1 MYPKRK
7 YQIAAISMLLCLCTR
22 LLNAD
27 GPAATQPASTQP
39 VLAGRDTPAG
49 AMNFFEES
57 LKNRDLANAADC
69 LNAPQAR
76 AMLVAADAMS
86 KSRLY
91 VAAAKRFGSQV
102 ADQIFTAAGIQVLFP
117 IRTYSA
123 DDWTISP
130 ASPDRAIGKA
140 LPNQKARVPFMQRGA
155 DGIWRI
161 GPIRPWGSPRPEM
174 IAAMQAKTSRL
185 ATQYDS
191 MIAGVDAGKF
201 ATADDLANAIIAL
214 STPTLQ
220 QRQERASEQVEVPSK
235 QDAQRQQQEMQAQM
249 QQFMATK
256 FDPTTVRGAVSAF
269 VQARTK
275 KDVAAMANFFFAD
288 NDPQGKLASA
298 NAQRIVDVADLEE
311 AIRTHVDDQNFGAI
325 VPMFGLSMGGD
336 FPEGY
341 DPQVNGDRAALTSGG
356 DPTGPVWLRLVGGV
370 WKEDLTPQTPM
381 TSSQAARFIDYD
393 NAAVQQ
399 VTADILAGKIST
411 LPRVR
416 DAVGEAKLYAVP
428 GARTAFVGISGSE
441 NFDVVGDAAQT
452 AVHFGPKGAPPMN
465 RTSPAG
471 AINSFTKALVN
482 LDAAALADSIDIPG
496 DADGTERR
504 ALVDE
509 YLAGRRFLVAVEAR
523 FGASAANAFAG
534 DYDVRGDKK
543 WMADYTDDEWVITP
557 DYPNLAFRNTTGPG
571 YVERWAPLMRRGPD
585 GIWRITRRFPENPV
599 LMHARTSAAESNV
612 RTYENAI
619 TAIKAGKYSTPSD
632 MANDVVGRINLMSAM
647 R

>member
-1 MYPKRK
+1 MYLKLK
-7 YQIAAISMLLCLCTR
+7 YYIAAISMLLCLCTH

-27 GPAATQPASTQP
+27 GPATTQPASTQP
-39 VLAGRDTPAG
+39 TIGARDTPAG

-69 LNAPQAR
+69 INAPQAR
-76 AMLVAADAMS
+76 AMLTAADAMS

-91 VAAAKRFGSQV
+91 IAAVKRFGSQA
-102 ADQIFTAAGIQVLFP
+102 ADEIFTAAGIQVMLP

-123 DDWTISP
+123 DDWNISP
-130 ASPDRAIGKA
+130 TSGDIAIGKA
-140 LPNQKARVPFMQRGA
+140 LPNKKARSPFMQRGA

-161 GPIRPWGSPRPEM
+161 GPIRPWGSPTPEM
-174 IAAMQAKTSRL
+174 IAAMKTKTSRL
-185 ATQYDS
+185 ATQYDAI
-191 MIAGVDAGKF
+191 IAGVDTGTF

-220 QRQERASEQVEVPSK
+220 QQHERASEQIEVPRK
-235 QDAQRQQQEMQAQM
+235 QDAQRQQQEAQAQM

-256 FDPTTVRGAVSAF
+256 FDSSTVPGAVGAF

-288 NDPQGKLASA
+288 HDPQGKLATA
-298 NAQRIVDVADLEE
+298 NAQRIVDVMELQQ

-325 VPMFGLSMGGD
+325 VPMFGLSTGGD

-356 DPTGPVWLRLVGGV
+356 DPTHPVWLRLVGGI
-370 WKEDLTPQTPM
+370 WKEDITPEMPM
-381 TSSQAARFIDYD
+381 TSSQAAGYIDD
-393 NAAVQQ
+393 DDAVIQQ
-399 VTADILAGKIST
+399 VTADILAGKITT
-411 LPRVR
+411 LPHVR
-416 DAVGEAKLYAVP
+416 DALGEAKLYAVP
-428 GARTAFVGISGSE
+428 GARTAFSGVSGSE
-441 NFDVVGDAAQT
+441 NFDVVGDATHT
-452 AVHFGPKGAPPMN
+452 AIHIGPKGAPPVN

-471 AINSFTKALVN
+471 AMNSFAKALEN
-482 LDAAALADSIDIPG
+482 LDAAALTDSIDIPG
-496 DADGTERR
+496 DVDGAERR

-523 FGASAANAFAG
+523 FGAGAADAFAG

-543 WMADYTDDEWVITP
+543 WMVDYTDDEWVITP
-557 DYPNLAFRNTTGPG
+557 DYPNLAFHNRTGPN
-571 YVERWAPLMRRGPD
+571 YVERWVPLMRRGSD
-585 GIWRITRRFPENPV
+585 SIWRITRRFPQNPD

-612 RTYENAI
+612 KTYESAI
-619 TAIKAGKYSTPSD
+619 AAIKAGKYPTPAD
-632 MANDVVGRINLMSAM
+632 MANEVVRSINVMSAI